1 MRQSYFFHLPQSL
14 LGLLA
19 SALLAPISASPAPAP
34 DSVNVQ
40 TITVTAP
47 PSIPSAAP
55 QFTDTALFTSAI
67 LNSTNVFRSQHNASA
82 VTWNTTLSAFASSYL
97 ASMGSESPES
107 GSECDFAHSG
117 GPYGENLALGCDEVT
132 GCVDLWGDEREQFYY
147 GDPGFS
153 EQTGHFT
160 QLVWKNTTAVGCGSR
175 LCGTRG
181 WYLVCEYWPRGNV
194 IGQFAEQVG
203 RQISGTGGN
212 GPSDNAP
219 GDNGMWSQAA
229 RGEPASWLIYLATLM
244 MLVSW

>member
-1 MRQSYFFHLPQSL
+1 MRQGYYSHLPPSL

-19 SALLAPISASPAPAP
+19 SVLLAPTSASPAPDP

-47 PSIPSAAP
+47 PSIPSTAP
-55 QFTDTALFTSAI
+55 QLTDTALFTSAI

-97 ASMGSESPES
+97 ASMGPGSPDS

-132 GCVDLWGDEREQFYY
+132 GEE
-147 GDPGFS
+147 
-153 EQTGHFT
+153 TGHFT

-181 WYLVCEYWPRGNV
+181 WYIVCEYWPRGNI
-194 IGQFAEQVG
+194 IGQFGEQVG
-203 RQISGTGGN
+203 RQ
-212 GPSDNAP
+212 
-219 GDNGMWSQAA
+219 
-229 RGEPASWLIYLATLM
+229 
-244 MLVSW
+244 